1 MKIIP
6 EKSFLY
12 GVLITGIVILAYS
25 CSTPK
30 TVFDSKD
37 LSYLYNPLKNNIN
50 PRYGIFNESESMS
63 VLSVKLFPSELFF
76 TEANPAGV
84 PMAQMFIA
92 VKLYNLSLGRTIAD
106 TAFYDLNIVKEPG
119 KEEYIYQIPLNV
131 RKGNEYMAEVKTGDK
146 IRQVIIQAFVPFN
159 TLTDYNRY
167 NFFARGHFARNS
179 LLKPVVRKDE
189 FFNVVYGRS
198 RPDSIFISV
207 YPLSEE
213 IPYPPSMVLP
223 ERSVVTKPDTV
234 VALTYSDT
242 LPLMFPR
249 KGIFLFRVSRE
260 VNEGFTLFN
269 FGDDFP
275 SMTTPEEML
284 KPLAYIIP
292 ASRVDSMAAAPKPKM
307 ALDDFWLNCG
317 GGNVEKARELI
328 RIYYTRVLFAN
339 YYFTSWK
346 EGWRTDRGMIYI
358 IYGPPDKLYKSNEAE
373 TWGYR
378 KPVMQSR
385 WGSRYSVKED
395 YVFFTF
401 KKRENIFTDNDYFLS
416 RSETSVT
423 YWDKAVQSWRKGVV
437 FRLDNPEGI

>member
-1 MKIIP
+1 MKIHL

-12 GVLITGIVILAYS
+12 AVLIAGIIVLADS
-25 CSTPK
+25 CSTTR

-50 PRYGIFNESESMS
+50 PRYGIFNESESRS
-63 VLSVKLFPSELFF
+63 VLSVKLFTNELFF

-106 TAFYDLNIVKEPG
+106 TAFYDLDIVKEPN
-119 KEEYIYQIPLNV
+119 KEEYVYQIPLNV

-146 IRQVIIQAFVPFN
+146 IRQVVIQAFVPFN
-159 TLTDYNRY
+159 TLSDFNRY
-167 NFFARGHFARNS
+167 NFFVRGHVAKNS

-189 FFNVVYGRS
+189 FFNVVYGKR

-207 YPLSEE
+207 YPPSEE

-223 ERSVVTKPDTV
+223 ERSIVTKPDTV
-234 VALTYSDT
+234 VALPYSDT
-242 LPLMFPR
+242 LPVMFPR

-292 ASRVDSMAAAPKPKM
+292 ASRVDSMA
-307 ALDDFWLNCG
+307 
-317 GGNVEKARELI
+317 
-328 RIYYTRVLFAN
+328 
-339 YYFTSWK
+339 
-346 EGWRTDRGMIYI
+346 
-358 IYGPPDKLYKSNEAE
+358 
-373 TWGYR
+373 
-378 KPVMQSR
+378 
-385 WGSRYSVKED
+385 
-395 YVFFTF
+395 
-401 KKRENIFTDNDYFLS
+401 
-416 RSETSVT
+416 
-423 YWDKAVQSWRKGVV
+423 
-437 FRLDNPEGI
+437 